1 MISTES
7 KFYTSKN
14 SISESLQIRTN
25 KHRCFVFC
33 IGHTSLTCVPGIGKK
48 NKYLLNQSGI
58 HDLTTLYSKYRSIN
72 NIENFKQWL
81 ENDIGFTSYQ
91 AKMTTCGL
99 STKLGKIQELDKGLI
114 PICCSTKERRE
125 EKYKLLFHNKNINKR
140 IHNMKL
146 INEKNKKLK
155 IEKNK
160 SESLLT
166 NSSYDQTESLK
177 LFNTLMQEETSL
189 LSHEVSFGEKFKAK
203 EILETKLM
211 KFNSSS
217 MIHETTNVNI
227 DSTQSTIQNSS
238 SLDMNNIQNIDSNE
252 TTTSHEFPKI
262 NLLSDSE
269 HSKQLEINQI
279 HNNID
284 KTLSTI
290 ESSNISELQQSKDNR
305 DQQMKI
311 NYSKEITTNSIPQE
325 FDSISSS
332 ELPIENKAQSKRE
345 KELPLMNID
354 MLISYKSSI
363 DNKIPIA
370 MIDDQ
375 TKIHPCSIF
384 VSNDLQEKKNESV
397 SSSQTSPNSSIGNNF
412 PRKSILRSTQSKSI
426 HQLNTNILLASI
438 KQKQKEAQ
446 IQNKSLQIIESS
458 TIDSNK
464 KFQANEI
471 SLNRIHDKS
480 ISAIKQSYALLP
492 ISTPAIFP
500 IRPKSNTSK
509 SIKLSSDNNL
519 TPKIDEYSQDYV
531 VNQSDSSLNKSQQN
545 QFQEQIEKIVRRIM
559 KQATHIVSEVLQT
572 SQANTISFTKTNSIE
587 SSSIQMPIFEMK
599 NSNDKAQ
606 SIILSQRQDDQHR
619 TTPSKCIPLAEQ
631 LAQTGSKKLTT
642 TLESNTS
649 LSSSSMQSIHNI
661 NSFIDKVQTNS
672 TDKNY
677 FEKETNSIIKHD
689 YVLLNTST
697 SKNKFESIS
706 TSNLNQISDFTT
718 EISMNRISTEHH
730 KQTSLLTTTLF
741 NDNKKYKLNTTTM
754 IPFYH
759 LNQLPISQKIKDN
772 EFINKNLSEIITEN
786 EILDRIF
793 NPSTPKSCYPIW
805 NNISNEKLLS
815 QHKNNHL
822 ILIEKDKFSKENNHN
837 DHNQNYHSST
847 TLFTF
852 ITRQQYAK
860 EQQTLNEHILY
871 VKQTKPLYKSS

>member
-332 ELPIENKAQSKRE
+332 ELPIENKAQS
-345 KELPLMNID
+345 N
-354 MLISYKSSI
+354 
-363 DNKIPIA
+363 
-370 MIDDQ
+370 
-375 TKIHPCSIF
+375 
-384 VSNDLQEKKNESV
+384 
-397 SSSQTSPNSSIGNNF
+397 
-412 PRKSILRSTQSKSI
+412 
-426 HQLNTNILLASI
+426 
-438 KQKQKEAQ
+438 
-446 IQNKSLQIIESS
+446 
-458 TIDSNK
+458 
-464 KFQANEI
+464 
-471 SLNRIHDKS
+471 
-480 ISAIKQSYALLP
+480 
-492 ISTPAIFP
+492 
-500 IRPKSNTSK
+500 
-509 SIKLSSDNNL
+509 
-519 TPKIDEYSQDYV
+519 EYSQDYV

>member
-25 KHRCFVFC
+25 KHR
-33 IGHTSLTCVPGIGKK
+33 IGKK

-81 ENDIGFTSYQ
+81 KNDIGFTSYQ

-332 ELPIENKAQSKRE
+332 ELPIENKAQS
-345 KELPLMNID
+345 
-354 MLISYKSSI
+354 
-363 DNKIPIA
+363 
-370 MIDDQ
+370 
-375 TKIHPCSIF
+375 
-384 VSNDLQEKKNESV
+384 
-397 SSSQTSPNSSIGNNF
+397 
-412 PRKSILRSTQSKSI
+412 
-426 HQLNTNILLASI
+426 
-438 KQKQKEAQ
+438 
-446 IQNKSLQIIESS
+446 
-458 TIDSNK
+458 
-464 KFQANEI
+464 
-471 SLNRIHDKS
+471 
-480 ISAIKQSYALLP
+480 
-492 ISTPAIFP
+492 
-500 IRPKSNTSK
+500 
-509 SIKLSSDNNL
+509 
-519 TPKIDEYSQDYV
+519 
-531 VNQSDSSLNKSQQN
+531 
-545 QFQEQIEKIVRRIM
+545 
-559 KQATHIVSEVLQT
+559 
-572 SQANTISFTKTNSIE
+572 
-587 SSSIQMPIFEMK
+587 
-599 NSNDKAQ
+599 
-606 SIILSQRQDDQHR
+606 
-619 TTPSKCIPLAEQ
+619 
-631 LAQTGSKKLTT
+631 
-642 TLESNTS
+642 
-649 LSSSSMQSIHNI
+649 SM
-661 NSFIDKVQTNS
+661 
-672 TDKNY
+672 
-677 FEKETNSIIKHD
+677 
-689 YVLLNTST
+689 
-697 SKNKFESIS
+697 
-706 TSNLNQISDFTT
+706 
-718 EISMNRISTEHH
+718 
-730 KQTSLLTTTLF
+730 
-741 NDNKKYKLNTTTM
+741 
-754 IPFYH
+754 
-759 LNQLPISQKIKDN
+759 
-772 EFINKNLSEIITEN
+772 
-786 EILDRIF
+786 
-793 NPSTPKSCYPIW
+793 
-805 NNISNEKLLS
+805 
-815 QHKNNHL
+815 
-822 ILIEKDKFSKENNHN
+822 
-837 DHNQNYHSST
+837 
-847 TLFTF
+847 
-852 ITRQQYAK
+852 
-860 EQQTLNEHILY
+860 
-871 VKQTKPLYKSS
+871 

>member
-160 SESLLT
+160 SKSLLT
-166 NSSYDQTESLK
+166 NSSYDQIESLK
-177 LFNTLMQEETSL
+177 LFNTLTQEETSL
-189 LSHEVSFGEKFKAK
+189 LPHEVSFGEKFK
-203 EILETKLM
+203 
-211 KFNSSS
+211 
-217 MIHETTNVNI
+217 VNI
-227 DSTQSTIQNSS
+227 DSIQSTKQNSS
-238 SLDMNNIQNIDSNE
+238 SLDMNNIQNIDSNQ

-262 NLLSDSE
+262 NLLLDSE

-279 HNNID
+279 HNKID

-332 ELPIENKAQSKRE
+332 ELPIENKAQS
-345 KELPLMNID
+345 N
-354 MLISYKSSI
+354 
-363 DNKIPIA
+363 
-370 MIDDQ
+370 
-375 TKIHPCSIF
+375 
-384 VSNDLQEKKNESV
+384 
-397 SSSQTSPNSSIGNNF
+397 
-412 PRKSILRSTQSKSI
+412 
-426 HQLNTNILLASI
+426 
-438 KQKQKEAQ
+438 
-446 IQNKSLQIIESS
+446 
-458 TIDSNK
+458 
-464 KFQANEI
+464 
-471 SLNRIHDKS
+471 
-480 ISAIKQSYALLP
+480 
-492 ISTPAIFP
+492 
-500 IRPKSNTSK
+500 
-509 SIKLSSDNNL
+509 
-519 TPKIDEYSQDYV
+519 EYSQDYV
-531 VNQSDSSLNKSQQN
+531 INQSDSSMNKSQQN

-559 KQATHIVSEVLQT
+559 KQATHIVSEVHQS
-572 SQANTISFTKTNSIE
+572 SQANTILFTKANSIE
-587 SSSIQMPIFEMK
+587 LSSIQMPIFEMK

-642 TLESNTS
+642 TLESNSNDVRSLQLLEQDSSTQSNSIFQGTRSIISRVIDNSLPNSNKNDSLAKLGIQNNEKIVPVTAKQQLLVFFVSGTTELKPQNLESLQIKCSHEKRSLSTLSS

>member
-1 MISTES
+1 
-7 KFYTSKN
+7 
-14 SISESLQIRTN
+14 
-25 KHRCFVFC
+25 
-33 IGHTSLTCVPGIGKK
+33 
-48 NKYLLNQSGI
+48 
-58 HDLTTLYSKYRSIN
+58 
-72 NIENFKQWL
+72 
-81 ENDIGFTSYQ
+81 
-91 AKMTTCGL
+91 
-99 STKLGKIQELDKGLI
+99 
-114 PICCSTKERRE
+114 
-125 EKYKLLFHNKNINKR
+125 
-140 IHNMKL
+140 
-146 INEKNKKLK
+146 
-155 IEKNK
+155 
-160 SESLLT
+160 
-166 NSSYDQTESLK
+166 
-177 LFNTLMQEETSL
+177 
-189 LSHEVSFGEKFKAK
+189 
-203 EILETKLM
+203 
-211 KFNSSS
+211 
-217 MIHETTNVNI
+217 
-227 DSTQSTIQNSS
+227 
-238 SLDMNNIQNIDSNE
+238 
-252 TTTSHEFPKI
+252 
-262 NLLSDSE
+262 
-269 HSKQLEINQI
+269 
-279 HNNID
+279 
-284 KTLSTI
+284 
-290 ESSNISELQQSKDNR
+290 
-305 DQQMKI
+305 
-311 NYSKEITTNSIPQE
+311 
-325 FDSISSS
+325 
-332 ELPIENKAQSKRE
+332 
-345 KELPLMNID
+345 MNID

-397 SSSQTSPNSSIGNNF
+397 SSSQTFPNSSIGNNF

-464 KFQANEI
+464 KFQTNEI
-471 SLNRIHDKS
+471 SLNKIHDKS
-480 ISAIKQSYALLP
+480 ISAIKRSYALLP

-519 TPKIDEYSQDYV
+519 TPKIGQQMLSDTKFNVINSTASSNNPLSKDKKLLSNRIMNDLNTQNKTIFPFPNEYSQDYV
-531 VNQSDSSLNKSQQN
+531 INQSDSSMNKSQQN

-619 TTPSKCIPLAEQ
+619 TTPSKYIPLAEQ

-642 TLESNTS
+642 TLESNSNDVRSLQLLEQDTS

-706 TSNLNQISDFTT
+706 TSNFNQISDFTT
-718 EISMNRISTEHH
+718 EISMNKISTEHH

-772 EFINKNLSEIITEN
+772 EFINKNLSEIINKN
-786 EILDRIF
+786 EILNRIF
-793 NPSTPKSCYPIW
+793 NPSTPKSCYPLW

-837 DHNQNYHSST
+837 DYNQNYHSST

>member
-81 ENDIGFTSYQ
+81 KNDIGFTSYQ

-332 ELPIENKAQSKRE
+332 ELPIENKAQS
-345 KELPLMNID
+345 N
-354 MLISYKSSI
+354 
-363 DNKIPIA
+363 
-370 MIDDQ
+370 
-375 TKIHPCSIF
+375 
-384 VSNDLQEKKNESV
+384 
-397 SSSQTSPNSSIGNNF
+397 
-412 PRKSILRSTQSKSI
+412 
-426 HQLNTNILLASI
+426 
-438 KQKQKEAQ
+438 
-446 IQNKSLQIIESS
+446 
-458 TIDSNK
+458 
-464 KFQANEI
+464 
-471 SLNRIHDKS
+471 
-480 ISAIKQSYALLP
+480 
-492 ISTPAIFP
+492 
-500 IRPKSNTSK
+500 
-509 SIKLSSDNNL
+509 
-519 TPKIDEYSQDYV
+519 EYSQDYV
-531 VNQSDSSLNKSQQN
+531 INQSDSSMNKSQQN

-559 KQATHIVSEVLQT
+559 KQATHIVSEVHQS
-572 SQANTISFTKTNSIE
+572 SQANTILFTKANSIE
-587 SSSIQMPIFEMK
+587 LSSIQMPIFEMK

-706 TSNLNQISDFTT
+706 TSNFNQISDFTT
-718 EISMNRISTEHH
+718 EISMNKISTEHH

-837 DHNQNYHSST
+837 DYNQNYHSST

-852 ITRQQYAK
+852 ITRQQYVK

>member
-160 SESLLT
+160 SKSLLT
-166 NSSYDQTESLK
+166 NSSYDQIESLK
-177 LFNTLMQEETSL
+177 LFNTLTQEETSL
-189 LSHEVSFGEKFKAK
+189 LPHEVSFGEKFK
-203 EILETKLM
+203 
-211 KFNSSS
+211 
-217 MIHETTNVNI
+217 VNI
-227 DSTQSTIQNSS
+227 DSIQSTKQNSS
-238 SLDMNNIQNIDSNE
+238 SLDMNNIQNIDSNQ

-262 NLLSDSE
+262 NLLLDSE

-279 HNNID
+279 HNKID

-332 ELPIENKAQSKRE
+332 ELPIENKAQS
-345 KELPLMNID
+345 N
-354 MLISYKSSI
+354 
-363 DNKIPIA
+363 
-370 MIDDQ
+370 
-375 TKIHPCSIF
+375 
-384 VSNDLQEKKNESV
+384 
-397 SSSQTSPNSSIGNNF
+397 
-412 PRKSILRSTQSKSI
+412 
-426 HQLNTNILLASI
+426 
-438 KQKQKEAQ
+438 
-446 IQNKSLQIIESS
+446 
-458 TIDSNK
+458 
-464 KFQANEI
+464 
-471 SLNRIHDKS
+471 
-480 ISAIKQSYALLP
+480 
-492 ISTPAIFP
+492 
-500 IRPKSNTSK
+500 
-509 SIKLSSDNNL
+509 
-519 TPKIDEYSQDYV
+519 EYSQDYV
-531 VNQSDSSLNKSQQN
+531 INQSDSSMNKSQQN

-559 KQATHIVSEVLQT
+559 KQATHIVSEVHQS
-572 SQANTISFTKTNSIE
+572 SQANTILFTKANSIE
-587 SSSIQMPIFEMK
+587 LSSIQMPIFEMK

-619 TTPSKCIPLAEQ
+619 TTPSKYIPLAEQ

-642 TLESNTS
+642 TLESNSNDVRSLQLLEQDSSVRKKYFSFTNDRLKQSFTNTSSLNPINQFKNKENSYENSISTHIQQGSNNIFPIVHLIDKITNNLTSLSNTAS

-706 TSNLNQISDFTT
+706 TSNFNQISDFTT
-718 EISMNRISTEHH
+718 EISMNKISTEHH

-772 EFINKNLSEIITEN
+772 EFINKNLSEIINKN
-786 EILDRIF
+786 EILNRIF
-793 NPSTPKSCYPIW
+793 NPSTPKSCYPLW

-837 DHNQNYHSST
+837 DYNQNYHSST

-852 ITRQQYAK
+852 ITRQQYVK